1 MLQIQKFMQ
10 EHGNWAELLAAEPYN
25 LKISYDGNLVM
36 FKYNQLTADF
46 HLPIVCEARGIIFE
60 NKYPYKCVCH
70 AFDKFFNSHEELAA
84 AINWSSAFV
93 TEKVDGSL
101 IKAFWYEDEWHLA
114 TNGTINAF
122 NAQLGDGKEF
132 ASYGDLWESAW
143 PAWKDDFEHHADSEC
158 TYYFELVSPH
168 NRMTIYYPETK
179 IYFLGWRDLITDN
192 ELGFTESYFDEYCA
206 TPKVYPLTSLA
217 EVEAAANALENQEGF
232 VVCDGQF
239 NRVKVKSPQYLMV
252 SYMHN
257 NGVMTTRRYLEM
269 ILAHE
274 ESEFLSYYPE
284 YEREVQHIKRKMR
297 YIKSK
302 IQEGYLYTAA
312 VPGNWR
318 TYPRQEIFK
327 RVNDYY
333 PNYVVGYVMKC
344 YNNFVAVDD
353 YIANFTVSRWLKIL
367 EEQNEK

>member
-10 EHGNWAELLAAEPYN
+10 EHNNWAELLAAEPYN

-60 NKYPYKCVCH
+60 NKYPYRRVCH

-84 AINWSSAFV
+84 TIDWNHAFV

-101 IKAFWYEDEWHLA
+101 MKVFWYNDEWHLA

-122 NAQLGDGKEF
+122 NAELGDGKDF
-132 ASYGDLWESAW
+132 ASYGDLWEFAW
-143 PAWKDDFEHHADSEC
+143 PAWRGEFECHADENC

-179 IYFLGWRDLITDN
+179 IYFLGWRDMVTDN
-192 ELGFTESYFDEYCA
+192 EISFTYSYFDEYCA
-206 TPKVYPLTSLA
+206 TPKVYSLTSLA
-217 EVEAAANALENQEGF
+217 DVEAAAETLEGQEGF
-232 VVCDGQF
+232 VVCDAEF
-239 NRVKVKSPQYLMV
+239 NRVKVKSPQYLMM

-257 NGVMTTRRYLEM
+257 NGIMTTRRYLEM

-284 YEREVQHIKRKMR
+284 YAGGVAAIKQKMSDVNKACLLAYLFVAKLPGDWHTLPRKEVYDRV
-297 YIKSK
+297 S
-302 IQEGYLYTAA
+302 A
-312 VPGNWR
+312 
-318 TYPRQEIFK
+318 IFP
-327 RVNDYY
+327 DYA
-333 PNYVVGYVMKC
+333 VGYAMKC
-344 YNNFVAVDD
+344 YEQFITPEE
-353 YIANFTVSRWLKIL
+353 YTRNFTIPRWMRIFERNAK
-367 EEQNEK
+367 